1 MQHLAA
7 ECICVRGLEA
17 NDLSARF
24 GNPMELVVDFPGSP
38 PGWLR
43 LMLRGLP
50 NPLLRGTRPSYR
62 RGF

>member
-1 MQHLAA
+1 
-7 ECICVRGLEA
+7 
-17 NDLSARF
+17 
-24 GNPMELVVDFPGSP
+24 MELVVDFPGSP